1 MTDSTTFEAASAL
14 AVDAQRLARRFPGGA
29 GVSDLTLQLREG
41 EFTTL
46 LGPSGSGKTTS
57 LRLIAGFER
66 PDAGVLFLQG
76 VPVAGP
82 AQWIPPE
89 RRGLGMVFQ
98 DYALFPHM
106 TVGDNISYGLTR
118 STARAPRVT
127 EMLALVGLGGFE
139 ARSVH
144 ELSGGEQQRVAL
156 ARALAPRP
164 NLLLL
169 DEPFSSLDASLRGR
183 MRAEVCDIVKRSGT
197 TALLVTHDQEE
208 ALSISDRVA
217 FMWRGRVEQVGTPG
231 EIYLRP
237 ATLHVAESIGDAN
250 LLRVLAHEGYA
261 DTAFGRLRTPAGA
274 TQCAVVIRPED
285 VQVSGG
291 GTTASLV
298 AREYYGHDQ
307 VLRLRLP
314 DGSIIRARIGA
325 HEAAPVTETF
335 TVSLRRDPVVL
346 AETGD

>member
-1 MTDSTTFEAASAL
+1 MTDPTTSDQSPL
-14 AVDAQRLARRFPGGA
+14 AVAAVRLARRFPGGA
-29 GVSDLTLQLREG
+29 GVTDLTLQLHEG
-41 EFTTL
+41 EFATL

-66 PDAGVLFLQG
+66 PDAGVLFLRG
-76 VPVAGP
+76 IPVAGHG
-82 AQWIPPE
+82 QWIPPE

-106 TVGDNISYGLTR
+106 SVGDNIAYGLPR
-118 STARAPRVT
+118 AAARAPRVA
-127 EMLALVGLGGFE
+127 EMLALVGLQGFE
-139 ARSVH
+139 ARPVH
-144 ELSGGEQQRVAL
+144 EISGGEQQRVAL

-169 DEPFSSLDASLRGR
+169 DESFSSLDASLRGR
-183 MRAEVCDIVKRSGT
+183 MRAEVRDIVKRSGT

-208 ALSISDRVA
+208 ALSISDRVV
-217 FMWRGRVEQVGTPG
+217 FMWRGRVEQAGTPD

-250 LLRVLAHEGYA
+250 LLRVVAHEGYA
-261 DTAFGRLRTPAGA
+261 DTPFGRLKTPAGI
-274 TQCAVVIRPED
+274 QHCAVVIRPED
-285 VQVSGG
+285 VQISAG
-291 GTTASLV
+291 GTPASLV
-298 AREYYGHDQ
+298 GREYYGHDQ
-307 VLRLRLP
+307 VLRLRLV

-325 HEAAPVTETF
+325 HESAPVAETF
-335 TVSLRRDPVVL
+335 TVGLRRDPVVL